1 MAMTAVTIAALAFGA
16 GAPAVVA
23 IVGVAAVTHP
33 VFAGVGI
40 GAWALV
46 RRRSRTVGLSPDDEA
61 AFLGGMAA
69 ELAAGAPPRS
79 ALVAAASRAPR
90 LDVRRA
96 VRLAAAG
103 MGADRVAAEL
113 GAALPTH
120 GRLTAAAWSL
130 TASAGG
136 PAATMFEMLAVRAAD
151 EAALRRE
158 RRALTAQ
165 ARASAA
171 VVAGLPLLLLVG
183 MAATGRLRPG
193 SDPALGLLLV
203 VGVSMQA
210 AGLAVVWTMLRRVT

>member
-1 MAMTAVTIAALAFGA
+1 MAVTAVTLAALAFGA

-23 IVGVAAVTHP
+23 IVGIAAVTHP
-33 VFAGVGI
+33 ALAGLGI
-40 GAWALV
+40 GAWAVV
-46 RRRSRTVGLSPDDEA
+46 RRRGRTGGESPDDEA

-130 TASAGG
+130 AASAGG
-136 PAATMFEMLAVRAAD
+136 PAAAMFEMLAVRAAD
-151 EAALRRE
+151 EASLRRE

-171 VVAGLPLLLLVG
+171 VVAGLPLLLLAG
-183 MAATGRLRPG
+183 MAATGRLHPG
-193 SDPALGLLLV
+193 SDPALGLLLA
-203 VGVSMQA
+203 VGLGMQA

>member
-1 MAMTAVTIAALAFGA
+1 MAVTAVTLAALAFGA
-16 GAPAVVA
+16 GAPAIVA
-23 IVGVAAVTHP
+23 VVGVAAVTHP
-33 VFAGVGI
+33 MLAGI
-40 GAWALV
+40 GIGVWALML
-46 RRRSRTVGLSPDDEA
+46 SRGRIGNESPDDEA
-61 AFLGGMAA
+61 AFLGGIAA

-96 VRLAAAG
+96 VRLAGAG
-103 MGADRVAAEL
+103 MDADRVAAEL

-136 PAATMFEMLAVRAAD
+136 PAAAMFEMLAVRAAD

-183 MAATGRLRPG
+183 MALTGRFRPG
-193 SDPALGLLLV
+193 SDPALGLVLA
-203 VGVSMQA
+203 VGVGMQA
-210 AGLAVVWTMLRRVT
+210 AGLAVVWSMLRRVS